1 MPRHR
6 LIHQL
11 RAVAMPRPQLPEIR
25 PEAFILCPIFLS
37 QSITCQMLAWQIHV
51 YQAAFREALAVV
63 RPSLPERDLAGVWN

>member
-6 LIHQL
+6 LFQQH
-11 RAVAMPRPQLPEIR
+11 RAATMPRAQLPELR
-25 PEAFILCPIFLS
+25 AGAFMLCPVFLS
-37 QSITCQMLAWQIHV
+37 QTISCQMLAWQIHI

>member
-6 LIHQL
+6 LRQQHG
-11 RAVAMPRPQLPEIR
+11 AAPMPRAQLPELQ
-25 PEAFILCPIFLS
+25 PGAFILCPASLS
-37 QSITCQMLAWQIHV
+37 QIINCQMLAWQIHV